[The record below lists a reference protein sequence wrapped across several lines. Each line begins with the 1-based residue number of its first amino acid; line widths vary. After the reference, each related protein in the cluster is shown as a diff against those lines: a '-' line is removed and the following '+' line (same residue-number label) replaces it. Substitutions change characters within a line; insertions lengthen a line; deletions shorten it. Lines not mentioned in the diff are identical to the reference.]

1 VPTRS
6 HTRLIGWLAAAGGA
20 IALAGCLPGTNDGGH
35 GWSLGKFVYASYV
48 WQPKTVT
55 LVDTT
60 TGETLWVN
68 EVPVGKQVVIQFFK
82 GDGTSGDPRRP
93 DQMAWAVVDVRKGV
107 DDWEGRMDVPGS
119 DWRMLSF
126 DLRPA
131 PEYPREE
138 APVMEPPA
146 LEPGAGDDS
155 EAPQAPGQ

>member
-1 VPTRS
+1 
-6 HTRLIGWLAAAGGA
+6 
-20 IALAGCLPGTNDGGH
+20 
-35 GWSLGKFVYASYV
+35 
-48 WQPKTVT
+48 
-55 LVDTT
+55 
-60 TGETLWVN
+60 
-68 EVPVGKQVVIQFFK
+68 
-82 GDGTSGDPRRP
+82 
-93 DQMAWAVVDVRKGV
+93 VDVRKGV

-146 LEPGAGDDS
+146 LEPGAGDGA